1 VDKTLR
7 AGVIGLGLLGN
18 SHSAYLCNDMR
29 TELVAAAEVREQA
42 AAEAQAK
49 YGIKVYSNYQD
60 MLAKEGLD
68 LVVVATPDSLHREP
82 VIACAEAGLKYII
95 VEKPLATTVLDGQ
108 EMLDACRM
116 AGSKLWVHLSNR
128 VNPMDI
134 ATRYVIQE
142 GLLGDVVYGE
152 ARLDDNISVPR
163 RLWGER
169 SHEWASQSSPAQ
181 FLLSHVSDT
190 MRWLFEPAEVEAVY
204 AITQRRVLEYAP
216 DLYDAY
222 LFFENGLRIRI
233 KSDWIKYMAG
243 LVEYYKCFEGSKG
256 TVFYNKIPGFNVKEA
271 SWQANFEDMSAE
283 QLLRHQ
289 EVLRTRG
296 ASVHVKLHQPRAS
309 VGGDVMPSLEMDSSQ
324 PPATRLMDHILAS
337 ITENKE
343 VPSTWEGNGR
353 LPTGDDGL
361 KQTQIVCAIIESAHT
376 HREVQIGGA

>member
-18 SHSAYLCNDMR
+18 SHCQYLADSES

-42 AAEAQAK
+42 AAAAEAK
-49 YGIKVYSNYQD
+49 FGIKVFGDYRD
-60 MLAKEGLD
+60 MLSGEALD
-68 LVVVATPDSLHREP
+68 LVVVATPDSLHKEP
-82 VIACAEAGLKYII
+82 VIACAEAGVKFIV
-95 VEKPLATTVLDGQ
+95 VEKPLATNVSDGQ
-108 EMLDACRM
+108 EMLGACWKV
-116 AGSKLWVHLSNR
+116 GSKLWVHLNNR

-163 RLWGER
+163 RLWGDR
-169 SHEWASQSSPAQ
+169 SREWASQSSSAQ

-204 AITQRRVLEYAP
+204 AISQRKVLEYAP

-222 LFFENGLRIRI
+222 LFFDNGLKIRV

-243 LVEYYKCFEGSKG
+243 LVEYYKCFEGARG
-256 TVFYNKIPGFNVKEA
+256 TIFYNKIPGFNVKEA
-271 SWQANFEDMSAE
+271 SWQANFEEATAE
-283 QLLRHQ
+283 QLLTHQ
-289 EVLRTRG
+289 EALRTRG
-296 ASVHVKLHQPRAS
+296 ASVHVKLHQPRTS
-309 VGGDVMPSLEMDSSQ
+309 VGGGIMPSLEMDSSQ

-337 ITENKE
+337 IAEGQE

-353 LPTGDDGL
+353 LPTGEDGL
-361 KQTQIVCAIIESAHT
+361 KQTKIVCAIIESAQM
-376 HREVQIGGA
+376 HREVQIT